1 MRNCDFPLE
10 LEKETRPKQVSK
22 MCGWEVLYLD
32 SMEMEAMEAGEG
44 VHIDERQVT
53 R

>member
-22 MCGWEVLYLD
+22 MFGWEVLYLD
-32 SMEMEAMEAGEG
+32 SMEMEAMEADEG